1 MAATE
6 ASEPPEG
13 LARVLAEV
21 TVRIARESIGAGAA
35 PNEVAFQVNELL
47 ASFGEAT
54 SSAGLGLDFQR
65 EAPRTVQ
72 AGDEVSRRRHGRRS
86 KKKRR

>member
-1 MAATE
+1 MQATE
-6 ASEPPEG
+6 AGEPPDG

-35 PNEVAFQVNELL
+35 PNEVAFQVKELL

-54 SSAGLGLDFQR
+54 SSAQTSDANRYAHGHEHERQAASRL
-65 EAPRTVQ
+65 PR
-72 AGDEVSRRRHGRRS
+72 
-86 KKKRR
+86 